1 MDSAFYY
8 FDDELG
14 GDMRNLTASIL
25 FLGAIILSALAGA
38 EETLTFYHNDML
50 GSPVAA
56 SDKDGELLWTESY
69 EPYGKKRGDKQ
80 SLNHRGYTGHAE
92 DANTGLVYMQAR
104 YYDPLIGRFYS
115 MDPVGYLGHLERG
128 NPIQGMNR
136 YAYANNNPYK
146 YNDPD
151 GEFLNFAIKFA
162 ADVALTAALNY
173 AETGSLNLTGAV
185 GEAAVGMLN
194 PAKTLQK
201 FNRVAKLYKKGGGCS
216 FTPETLILTQD
227 GYKAI
232 IEVQVGDIVLSKND
246 ITGEL
251 SWREVTDTF
260 KDWHQETITF
270 TVVDENGIQETITTT
285 AEHPFYIAGQGWLPA
300 GEIGIDTI
308 FAGSSPESAI
318 KVVGISVNDSPQ
330 YAYNF
335 TVDTD
340 HTYFVGKTDIWV
352 HNTCEYDAAKAL
364 QLVNGRKPINSKY
377 AGKTHPSGVKFN
389 EKGFPDFSP
398 YAKAQVDIK
407 GLTGDYAKD
416 AAMANKAVGLK
427 RTPDGYVWHHV
438 ENAKTMQLIPQSI
451 HNAARHTGGGAII
464 RSQTTMG
471 L

>member
-1 MDSAFYY
+1 MMKSI
-8 FDDELG
+8 
-14 GDMRNLTASIL
+14 MASVIL
-25 FLGAIILSALAGA
+25 LCFLFFSTFAAA
-38 EETLTFYHNDML
+38 EEKLTFYHNDML

-56 SDKDGELLWTESY
+56 SDKEGKLLWRESY
-69 EPYGKKRGDKQ
+69 EPYGKKAGDEQ

-173 AETGSLNLTGAV
+173 AETGSLNLTGAM

-300 GEIGIDTI
+300 GEVGIDTV
-308 FAGSSPESAI
+308 FAGSSAEGAI
-318 KVVGISVNDSPQ
+318 KVVGITVNDSPQ

-340 HTYFVGKTDIWV
+340 HTYFVGKTDVWV
-352 HNTCEYDAAKAL
+352 HNHCDFDATKGVKAL
-364 QLVNGRKPINSKY
+364 PPAKVMDHHLLPRQFNKFFKDRGIDIDLHTVTLGE
-377 AGKTHPSGVKFN
+377 KTHLKGVHGRGLGKMPGGWNKRWQEFIDKN
-389 EKGFPDFSP
+389 PNATTKEVYQQLGRMMDDFGLNNSRIHP
-398 YAKAQVDIK
+398 YKK
-407 GLTGDYAKD
+407 
-416 AAMANKAVGLK
+416 
-427 RTPDGYVWHHV
+427 
-438 ENAKTMQLIPQSI
+438 
-451 HNAARHTGGGAII
+451 
-464 RSQTTMG
+464 
-471 L
+471 

>member
-1 MDSAFYY
+1 
-8 FDDELG
+8 
-14 GDMRNLTASIL
+14 MRNLTASIL

-151 GEFLNFAIKFA
+151 GEFLNFAVKFA

-300 GEIGIDTI
+300 GEIGIDTV

-318 KVVGISVNDSPQ
+318 KVVGIAINDSPQ

-340 HTYFVGKTDIWV
+340 HTYFVGKTDVWV
-352 HNTCEYDAAKAL
+352 HNTCDFDVAKGASGAFKKQFSAVDNLVAELMYSKRVNVNLKIPGGVAGAIRHTKRTGELVGDSDHIQKGRNILGKLKKIRKRVDRSHSMSDSERSLLLNTINHHIDDLSDAL
-364 QLVNGRKPINSKY
+364 
-377 AGKTHPSGVKFN
+377 
-389 EKGFPDFSP
+389 
-398 YAKAQVDIK
+398 K
-407 GLTGDYAKD
+407 GL
-416 AAMANKAVGLK
+416 
-427 RTPDGYVWHHV
+427 
-438 ENAKTMQLIPQSI
+438 
-451 HNAARHTGGGAII
+451 
-464 RSQTTMG
+464 
-471 L
+471 